1 MQSDI
6 LAVGCLCCQRSE
18 SKISGRNDASYFHI
32 RGEMGMPTDQIA
44 KVFKMDASEVV
55 KILEQAERSTSKDG
69 VDVGN
74 GRDNE
79 MISLLIDCDEILIRL

>member
-1 MQSDI
+1 
-6 LAVGCLCCQRSE
+6 
-18 SKISGRNDASYFHI
+18 
-32 RGEMGMPTDQIA
+32 MPTDQIA